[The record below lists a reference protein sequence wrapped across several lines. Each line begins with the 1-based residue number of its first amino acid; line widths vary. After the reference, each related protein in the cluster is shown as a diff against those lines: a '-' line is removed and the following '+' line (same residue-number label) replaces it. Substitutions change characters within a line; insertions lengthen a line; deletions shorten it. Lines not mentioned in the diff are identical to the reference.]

1 MSLAAWFKVTAV
13 LFMSTWTSG
22 YVLPVRGNC
31 STQDSKLLHTAN
43 AKVQDSERERERN
56 RVCVCVCVCT
66 HACVH
71 ASVRACVFKTGTGAG
86 CLLVEL
92 EQ

>member
-43 AKVQDSERERERN
+43 AKVQDSEREREKN
-56 RVCVCVCVCT
+56 RVCVCVCVCAHT
-66 HACVH
+66 HVCMQACVH
-71 ASVRACVFKTGTGAG
+71 VCSRR
-86 CLLVEL
+86 
-92 EQ
+92 EQEQGVC